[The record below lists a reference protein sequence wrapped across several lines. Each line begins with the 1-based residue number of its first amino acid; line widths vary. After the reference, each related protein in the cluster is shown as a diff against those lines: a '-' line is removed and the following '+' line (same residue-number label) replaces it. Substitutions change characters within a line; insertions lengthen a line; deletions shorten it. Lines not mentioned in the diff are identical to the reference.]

1 MKTSGLAELEAVLAV
16 SRHRSFRAAASE
28 LNVSTSALSHSIAGL
43 EARIGV
49 RLFNRTTRSVSLS
62 EAGAQFVQNVAPALS
77 TIRDA
82 LEQAGSFRDT
92 PSGTL
97 RINTSV
103 GAAHQAMP
111 VFIAFLQR
119 YPDMKLDIVTEGRL
133 IDIVVEGFDAGIRLL
148 ETVPQDMIAVP
159 FGERQRFAVVG
170 SPAYFSKHKPPRTPA
185 DLAAHRCIRSRMPSG
200 SIYQWEFERHGQTV
214 RIDGDGA
221 LTLDEPGMMLA
232 AARAGLGLAYLTEWN
247 VRADLVAGTLVR
259 VLEEWTPPLDGLCL
273 YYPGRRHVPAG
284 LRALI
289 DMIREYADA
298 NRKRAMPN
306 RKRRQ
311 ANSKA

>member
-28 LNVSTSALSHSIAGL
+28 LSVSTSALSHSIAGL

-170 SPAYFSKHKPPRTPA
+170 SPAYFSEHKPPRTPA

-247 VRADLVAGTLVR
+247 VRADLVAGALVR

-298 NRKRAMPN
+298 NRKRAASN